1 MKYRSLIVIVE
12 GQTEEEFVNE
22 SLSTWLN
29 GRGIYDVRA
38 IKIRTSQTGKG
49 GNTDYTKFKND
60 VLRILKKEGDVLVTS
75 LIDYFRLPN
84 RFPKYDEAQ
93 KITLAE
99 KRAAFLEQALVS
111 DIASERFIPY
121 IQLHEFEALL
131 FADLKGFG
139 ELPGITSQQLAE
151 ISKIITN
158 YPNPEYINDSPQTA
172 PSKRLL
178 SIFPPF
184 KKVLH
189 GNYIIL
195 ENGFPALL
203 EKCPRFRGWAEYLV
217 LSMS

>member
-1 MKYRSLIVIVE
+1 MKYRSLIIIVE
-12 GQTEEEFVNE
+12 GHAEEEFVNG
-22 SLSTWLN
+22 SLRAWL
-29 GRGIYDVRA
+29 GGQGIHDVRA
-38 IKIRTSQTGKG
+38 IKIRTSQTSKG
-49 GNTDYTKFKND
+49 GNTDYAKFKND
-60 VLRILKKEGDVLVTS
+60 VLRILKKESNVLVTS
-75 LIDYFRLPN
+75 LIDYFRLPK
-84 RFPKYDEAQ
+84 RFPKQEEAR
-93 KITLAE
+93 KIASPE
-99 KRAAFLEQALVS
+99 KRVAFLEESLSS

-139 ELPGITSQQLAE
+139 ALPGITARQLSDIQE
-151 ISKIITN
+151 IVGK
-158 YPNPEYINDSPQTA
+158 YPNPELINDNPQTA

-178 SIFPPF
+178 TVFPPF

-203 EKCPRFRGWAEYLV
+203 EKCPRFRAWAENLV